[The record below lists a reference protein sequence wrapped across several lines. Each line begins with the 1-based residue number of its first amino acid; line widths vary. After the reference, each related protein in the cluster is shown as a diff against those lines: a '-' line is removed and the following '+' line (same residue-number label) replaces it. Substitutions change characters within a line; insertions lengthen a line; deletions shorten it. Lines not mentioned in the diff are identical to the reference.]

1 MVKEV
6 FSFRIEDKEALRKRI
21 KETGLSAEELFEEA
35 LAIHEMPNSEATLL
49 QRKQKAINERDIAIN
64 TIIERNNYI
73 QALNRRL
80 KNKNPSRYRNLEVED
95 GVVEIFDKDNNKLF

>member
-6 FSFRIEDKEALRKRI
+6 FSFRIEDKEVLRKRI

-80 KNKNPSRYRNLEVED
+80 KNKNPSRYRNLDAED

>member
-95 GVVEIFDKDNNKLF
+95 GIVEIFDKDNNKLF